1 MGRPLTSMERMGQRV
16 GGRERGEEEEWTVVV
31 RETECEKKR
40 GRERGMDRGQEG
52 VSGQGRDRRWEVQIL

>member
-1 MGRPLTSMERMGQRV
+1 MGRPLASMERMGQRV
-16 GGRERGEEEEWTVVV
+16 GGRERGEEEWTVVV

-52 VSGQGRDRRWEVQIL
+52 GSGQGRDRRWEVQIL